1 MCDIVSVFFNLS
13 SAFVGSYE
21 MFDTVIYPKLKPE
34 NFVMKTVKALK
45 DWALGSNEICHPKS
59 MRQQC
64 LLAYLEKTKCSFMKS
79 CLPLNYSVQQ
89 MVDYIMNILKC
100 LLMQWISHGFKLD
113 VWRDDSLANV
123 SVIIFIIQW
132 SFDL

>member
-1 MCDIVSVFFNLS
+1 MFLILS
-13 SAFVGSYE
+13 LALAGSYE
-21 MFDTVIYPKLKPE
+21 KFDTIIYPEMKSK
-34 NFVMKTVKALK
+34 NIVMKGLKALK
-45 DWALGSNEICHPKS
+45 DWALGSNDICQPES

-64 LLAYLEKTKCSFMKS
+64 LLAYLEETKCSFMQS
-79 CLPLNYSVQQ
+79 CLPPNYSIQQ

-100 LLMQWISHGFKLD
+100 LLMQRISHGFNPD

-123 SVIIFIIQW
+123 SVTIFIIQW